1 MTPELILRAVCVV
14 LGVVAVLGGVH
25 SGRART
31 YNVRG
36 ELGARGVL
44 VIGLG
49 FALIVAGWTGWG
61 MGALA

>member
-1 MTPELILRAVCVV
+1 MSAELVLRATCVV

-25 SGRART
+25 SGRARP

-61 MGALA
+61 MGVLG